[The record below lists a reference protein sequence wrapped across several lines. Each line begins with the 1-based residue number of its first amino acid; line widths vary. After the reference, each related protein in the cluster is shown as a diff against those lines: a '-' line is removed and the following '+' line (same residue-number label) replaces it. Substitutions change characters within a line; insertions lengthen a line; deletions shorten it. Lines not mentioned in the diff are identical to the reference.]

1 MLIPKPS
8 KPAVAAPRLRPER
21 LSAPWT
27 FWDALRPGLL
37 AVRAFYRV
45 FIFFQAIGIALYFS
59 YHNSPA
65 VHTACDSFAQWKTQG
80 GIALT
85 ALLTALAGTVLPEL
99 ARTIVGPDRTW
110 NLARLRRL
118 SWNFLFFGA
127 NGLLVDLFYLL
138 QATLFGVGATWQVI
152 APKIALDFLG
162 FVPWFALPI
171 AVSYFLWLELGW
183 SPLRILRSWSWRLY
197 RDRVL
202 PLVLPDFVYW
212 GPLLIILYGLPI
224 ALQVPFFLLAFS
236 GWSLAFVFIGSHGL
250 EKKSEPTHP

>member
-1 MLIPKPS
+1 M
-8 KPAVAAPRLRPER
+8 RPER

-37 AVRAFYRV
+37 AVRAFYRI
-45 FIFFQAIGIALYFS
+45 FLFFQAIGIVLFFS
-59 YHNSPA
+59 YHHLPA
-65 VHTACDSFAQWKTQG
+65 VHTACDSFAQWKTGG
-80 GIALT
+80 GILLT

-99 ARTIVGPDRTW
+99 ARCIVGPDRTW

-118 SWNFLFFGA
+118 GWNFIFFGA

-138 QATLFGVGATWQVI
+138 QASLFGVGAKWQVI

-183 SPLRILRSWSWRLY
+183 SPLRILRSWNWRLY

-202 PLVLPDFVYW
+202 PLILPDFVYW

-250 EKKSEPTHP
+250 EKKSEPTHPDLSP